1 MNSSAIRF
9 LIIYIGTMV
18 LVACGM
24 AFLFVKVAKNNQ
36 NVDPSYYMIDPE
48 IILEIDGKIDTIDV
62 YYWGPDFYLLEK
74 DFPKYHVF
82 EVDSFYYFGQ
92 FCGDIGMIYEKS
104 TSPIEIKSIKYN
116 KKNLKEK

>member
-1 MNSSAIRF
+1 MNSSPLKF
-9 LIIYIGTMV
+9 LIIYIGTIV

-24 AFLFVKVAKNNQ
+24 AFLFVKATENNE
-36 NVDPSYYMIDPE
+36 NIDSSYYMIDPE
-48 IILEIDGKIDTIDV
+48 IILEIDGKTDTMDV
-62 YYWGPDFYLLEK
+62 CFWGPDFYLLKK

-116 KKNLKEK
+116 KKKLNEK